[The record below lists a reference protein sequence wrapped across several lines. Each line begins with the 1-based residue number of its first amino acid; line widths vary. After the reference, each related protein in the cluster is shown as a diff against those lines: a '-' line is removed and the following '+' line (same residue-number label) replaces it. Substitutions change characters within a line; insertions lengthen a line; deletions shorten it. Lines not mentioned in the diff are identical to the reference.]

1 MGYTKDT
8 MRGVGWVGGLRLIT
22 RIVSF
27 ARIAILARLL
37 SPVQFGVFGI
47 AMLVTALLE
56 VLTET
61 GINVILVQEKNDIK
75 EYVDSAWIVSIIR
88 GIIISI
94 VIFFSAAFVSGFF
107 RSPDSIFLIQLI
119 SIIPLIR
126 GFINPSSVKF
136 QKNLE
141 FYKEF
146 WYRFVIFSFD
156 AVVAIVFA
164 YITKSAISLVFGLL
178 AGVIIEV
185 ILSFLVVKPIPHL
198 YFNKEYISRIFHRG
212 KWITLSGIF
221 NYLYHNAD
229 NIVVGRILGTSSLGL
244 YEMAYKISM
253 LPITEISDV
262 VSKVTFPVY
271 SKIAEDIRRLKK
283 AFLTTLLYISISS
296 ILFGLTLL
304 IFTEQIVRIVL
315 GSQWISI
322 VPVLKILVI
331 FGIIR
336 AISGSTSTLFLA
348 VQRQEY
354 ITVVTLVSIGT
365 LAITIVPLV
374 VNLGLIGAGLP
385 ALLGSVFSLPFMIY
399 FTLKVFSKDY
409 HESA

>member
-1 MGYTKDT
+1 
-8 MRGVGWVGGLRLIT
+8 
-22 RIVSF
+22 
-27 ARIAILARLL
+27 
-37 SPVQFGVFGI
+37 
-47 AMLVTALLE
+47 
-56 VLTET
+56 
-61 GINVILVQEKNDIK
+61 
-75 EYVDSAWIVSIIR
+75 
-88 GIIISI
+88 
-94 VIFFSAAFVSGFF
+94 
-107 RSPDSIFLIQLI
+107 
-119 SIIPLIR
+119 
-126 GFINPSSVKF
+126 
-136 QKNLE
+136 
-141 FYKEF
+141 
-146 WYRFVIFSFD
+146 
-156 AVVAIVFA
+156 
-164 YITKSAISLVFGLL
+164 
-178 AGVIIEV
+178 
-185 ILSFLVVKPIPHL
+185 
-198 YFNKEYISRIFHRG
+198 
-212 KWITLSGIF
+212 
-221 NYLYHNAD
+221 
-229 NIVVGRILGTSSLGL
+229 
-244 YEMAYKISM
+244 M

-374 VNLGLIGAGLP
+374 VNLGLIGAGLS